1 MSKIFKVRTPNQLL
15 RIVVVSNSIF
25 AILFRFADVNIKDLL
40 LILLVVNIQISLGG
54 LIWTMLRTQSSIDLV
69 EFVGMGGALGFGLS
83 LISSQ
88 LFRTFVPFS
97 VSWLI
102 LPAFSLFALQ
112 VRSSCTSRVSIAKL
126 QAPNELFMVFSGTLI
141 ALSTSWYWLVST
153 AIAVFLWTILLY
165 LRESNRSAGVSQSK
179 WQVALALSAVAMS
192 VRAVLHLS
200 TLSEI
205 RNPLWWNLRYG
216 VMQDPD
222 SIFFE
227 SMVQSTKNFGG
238 GANIFFND
246 LDFYYH
252 WFSFAWES
260 TLGALSAPEPFSV
273 SAIMGPAIVLFVVL
287 CLVFRIAKRVSS
299 SSFSGPVAVYVV
311 AMMCAGPV
319 PFLRVLHPYSFSFN
333 FALIYVYGIVFVFS
347 FYQDFKTKSFVV
359 IILFLSVCLI
369 GSKVTFVPVL
379 LVGFF
384 CCAILEL
391 SQKPRLYKL
400 WFAFLT
406 ILCAVAISFFTI
418 YNFGNRSGSN
428 YRISFADVLWQKGNL
443 EEFLPLSVVLI
454 SFCVTS
460 VLVLSPT
467 FGLFFLSDVM
477 RINNQVLFVFL
488 TAAGLSGVVLAF
500 ILSDPSESNA
510 YFMQAGLAF
519 LVPVSAAMS
528 IDNFGA
534 VGFKSRSFVVLTI
547 CVCFEMARWWPRWYR
562 NVTGEGLLPFYK
574 TSLILGIP
582 FLVSFLGFLIAKS
595 SPIFRSRIDLKRF
608 LSVLLIASSAGSYYA
623 NAGDFSD
630 KGQWAA
636 RNVRFKP
643 FDMISGSQSYRDLL
657 FWLRDNSPVTDLVAT
672 NRYCSVSTDSPPDC
686 LAMWSLTSAI
696 TGRQMLSE
704 GTWTT
709 NIISGVKDE
718 TEKRRSLVENFVNLP
733 TKETLSLLVGYG
745 VRWVVADYAVTQT
758 RNWND
763 FATVRFENR
772 AGAILELDRF
782 G

>member
-1 MSKIFKVRTPNQLL
+1 MTKIREIYMQIRLL
-15 RIVVVSNSIF
+15 RMIVVFNLIF
-25 AILFRFADVNIKDLL
+25 AFLFRFADVNIKDSL
-40 LILLVVNIQISLGG
+40 LILLVVNVQISLGG
-54 LIWTMLRTQSSIDLV
+54 LIWTRMRSQSSIDLV

-88 LFRTFVPFS
+88 LFRTVLPFS
-97 VSWLI
+97 ISWLI
-102 LPAFSLFALQ
+102 LPVLSLFVLRIRSDFSLRFSL
-112 VRSSCTSRVSIAKL
+112 AKR
-126 QAPNELFMVFSGTLI
+126 QAPIDLLLVFSGTLI

-153 AIAVFLWTILLY
+153 AIAVFLWTILHY
-165 LRESNRSAGVSQSK
+165 LRESNRSADLSQSK
-179 WQVALALSAVAMS
+179 WQSVLALSAGAMS

-200 TLSEI
+200 SLTEI

-222 SIFFE
+222 TIFVE

-238 GANIFFND
+238 GANIFFKD
-246 LDFYYH
+246 LKFYYH

-260 TLGALSAPEPFSV
+260 TLGALSAPEPFVV
-273 SAIMGPAIVLFVVL
+273 SGIMGPAIVLFVVL
-287 CLVFRIAKRVSS
+287 CLVFSIAKRVSS
-299 SSFSGPVAVYVV
+299 SSISGPAAVYVV

-333 FALIYVYGIVFVFS
+333 FALIYVYGIVVVIS
-347 FYQDFKTKSFVV
+347 FHQDFKTKSFIAV
-359 IILFLSVCLI
+359 ILFLSVCLI

-384 CCAILEL
+384 CCAILGL
-391 SQKPRLYKL
+391 SQKPRLYKF

-406 ILCAVAISFFTI
+406 TLCAVVIGFFTI
-418 YNFGNRSGSN
+418 YSFGQRSGSN
-428 YRISFADVLWQKGNL
+428 YRISFADILWQKGNL
-443 EEFLPLSVVLI
+443 EESLPLAVVLI

-460 VLVLSPT
+460 VLVMSPS
-467 FGLFFLSDVM
+467 FGLLVSSDVM
-477 RINNQVLFVFL
+477 RNNKMLLVFS

-510 YFMQAGLAF
+510 YFLQAGLAL
-519 LVPVSAAMS
+519 LVPVSAAVS
-528 IDNFGA
+528 LDNFKA
-534 VGFKSRSFVVLTI
+534 VGFKARLFVVLSI

-574 TSLILGIP
+574 TSFILGIP
-582 FLVSFLGFLIAKS
+582 FLVSFLGFSLAKS
-595 SPIFRSRIDLKRF
+595 LPIFRSRIDLKRL

-623 NAGDFSD
+623 NAGDFSA

-636 RNVRFKP
+636 QNVRFKP
-643 FDMISGSQSYRDLL
+643 FDTISGSQSYRDLL
-657 FWLRDNSPVTDLVAT
+657 LWLRDNSHLTDLVAT
-672 NRYCSVSTDSPPDC
+672 NRYCSVSTDTPPDC

-733 TKETLSLLVGYG
+733 TKETRAMLVNYG

-758 RNWND
+758 RNWNN

-772 AGAILELDRF
+772 AGAILDLDQL